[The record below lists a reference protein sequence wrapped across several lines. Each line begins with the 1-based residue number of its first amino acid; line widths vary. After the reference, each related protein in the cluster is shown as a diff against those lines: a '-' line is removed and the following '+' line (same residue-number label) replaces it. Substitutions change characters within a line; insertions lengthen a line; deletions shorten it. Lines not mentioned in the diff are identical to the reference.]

1 MMSKSKFEQTVAA
14 QTATAR
20 RLFEVVP
27 ADQAWTI
34 KQLVTAAA
42 KAGINSDY
50 GILAGCLN
58 TMKKAGLVLEPTDG
72 CFVRAP
78 YREVKVKPLRGVPT
92 VKDEAAQH
100 QHTEAYSRAHG
111 AGKVATEVAA
121 LTPQE
126 GLQADAKLLA
136 DVSAA
141 RVVHKTR
148 PNEPLVKHLQAT
160 KPDGKVTP
168 TDRLGNFAAGLRNM
182 AEQLEAM
189 SIAAGNAAE
198 AARQIAHGIEFEAL
212 SFEQV
217 MEDNTAALAKLRSLK
232 GMFEGI

>member
-27 ADQAWTI
+27 VDQAWTI

-58 TMKKAGLVLEPTDG
+58 TMKKAGLVQEPDEGT
-72 CFVRAP
+72 FQRAS
-78 YREVKVKPLRGVPT
+78 YREVRVKPLRGVPS
-92 VKDEAAQH
+92 VRDEPQVYP
-100 QHTEAYSRAHG
+100 HTEAYKRANG
-111 AGKVATEVAA
+111 AAE
-121 LTPQE
+121 TPAQTPKAD
-126 GLQADAKLLA
+126 LQADAKLLA
-136 DVSAA
+136 DASAA

-148 PNEPLVKHLQAT
+148 PCEPLVKHLQAT
-160 KPDGKVTP
+160 KPEGKVTP

-189 SIAAGNAAE
+189 STAAGNAAE
-198 AARQIAHGIEFEAL
+198 AARNIAQGIEFEAL

-217 MEDNTAALAKLRSLK
+217 MEDNTAALNKLRSLK

>member
-27 ADQAWTI
+27 SDQAWSI

-42 KAGINSDY
+42 KAGNNSDY
-50 GILAGCLN
+50 SIIAGCLN
-58 TMKKAGLVLEPTDG
+58 TMKKAGLVLEPTEG
-72 CFVRAP
+72 SFQRAP
-78 YREVKVKPLRGVPT
+78 YREIRVKPLRGVPS
-92 VKDEAAQH
+92 VQNEPQGYP
-100 QHTEAYSRAHG
+100 HTEAYKRANS
-111 AGKVATEVAA
+111 AAEVPAQ
-121 LTPQE
+121 TPKAD
-126 GLQADAKLLA
+126 LQADAKLLA
-136 DVSAA
+136 DASAA

-148 PNEPLVKHLQAT
+148 PCEPLTKHLQAT
-160 KPDGKVTP
+160 KPEGKVTP

-198 AARQIAHGIEFEAL
+198 AARNIAQGIEFEAL

-217 MEDNTAALAKLRSLK
+217 MEDNTAALTKLRSLK